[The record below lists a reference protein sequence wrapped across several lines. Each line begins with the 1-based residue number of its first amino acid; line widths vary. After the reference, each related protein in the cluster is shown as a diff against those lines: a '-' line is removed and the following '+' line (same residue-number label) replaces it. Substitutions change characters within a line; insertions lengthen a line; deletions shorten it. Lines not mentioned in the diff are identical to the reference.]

1 MTPSPKMRSDEVQ
14 VIHADDSCP
23 IIPIVDGRGEA
34 RALIWPGS
42 GARQRSLHRIVLGAG
57 AATIRLQHPMEAAYY
72 VVRGSGVV
80 ADDAG
85 AAQDLRE
92 GSMIHVNDGSAYRI
106 RAGGEGM
113 EVIGGP
119 CPADKTWYADLAKG
133 A

>member
-1 MTPSPKMRSDEVQ
+1 MTQSPDEMQ
-14 VIHADDSCP
+14 VIRADDSCP
-23 IIPIVDGRGEA
+23 IIPIVDGQGEA
-34 RALIWPGS
+34 RAVIWPGS

-80 ADDAG
+80 ADDTG
-85 AAQDLRE
+85 AAQELRE

-119 CPADKTWYADLAKG
+119 CPADKTWYATLAKG